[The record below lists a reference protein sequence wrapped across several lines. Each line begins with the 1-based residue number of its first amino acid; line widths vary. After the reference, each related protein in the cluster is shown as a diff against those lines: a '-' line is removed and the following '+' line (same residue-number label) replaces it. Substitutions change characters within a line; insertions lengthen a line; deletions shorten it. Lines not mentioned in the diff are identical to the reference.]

1 MNRREGKHQERFN
14 ILDFA
19 FGNKDNPSKI
29 NERDNS
35 SDCLFYGKS
44 ENDGTFS
51 VLYED
56 ELERL
61 SDDCNFKMKDTL
73 PESNEENKHKESY
86 EKDIY
91 EEFNEESNEKSNE
104 ESYEESYEEYYE
116 KSYEKSNE
124 KSKIMN
130 KESKDSRKE
139 SKNIEVKT
147 QKKSRRKN

>member
-29 NERDNS
+29 NDRDNS

-61 SDDCNFKMKDTL
+61 SDDCNFKMKVTL

-91 EEFNEESNEKSNE
+91 EEFNEESNEKF
-104 ESYEESYEEYYE
+104 
-116 KSYEKSNE
+116 NE

-130 KESKDSRKE
+130 EDTKDSRKE

-147 QKKSRRKN
+147 QKKSSRKNWGRK